1 MNRLFEDKRSQLL
14 NKSKSAD
21 NYSVDNQAK
30 GKNRYQRRVHSK
42 VQKSVN
48 ELNSIDM
55 NKLFKNGILD
65 VNLKVT
71 GETDDYVVSIS
82 FSNFLNDLHNQITK
96 ANADKIEL
104 RFIIRALLTAFNHN
118 DVYVHCSC
126 LHPDTLIKLL
136 DGTCPTVS
144 EMYDRFNKGEKLYV
158 YSVDEDGDFKPGVVE
173 KVWVTT
179 TASKFI
185 RITLDNNKSIVT
197 TPEHLYMLRD
207 GTYTQAYNLTVG
219 QFLMPLYFNHK
230 IIAIEYL
237 TLEDTP
243 VYDIKVK
250 DFHNFLVEPGVILHN
265 CPDFKYRFAYWLTLN
280 DVNYI
285 KGEQPS
291 NGKEIAN
298 PNDTKGRGCK
308 HILLVLSN
316 TSWLTRLSSV
326 IYNYIN
332 YMEKHYQQMYA
343 DVIYPA
349 IYEREYE
356 EPVQL
361 DMFSDGELDTDSDT
375 IDTSNKWARTKSQF
389 KPGNDYRF
397 TKSETIPGQIS
408 IDDQE
413 IS

>member
-21 NYSVDNQAK
+21 NYSIDNQAK

-71 GETDDYVVSIS
+71 GETDEYVVSIS
-82 FSNFLNDLHNQITK
+82 FSNFLNDLHDQIAK
-96 ANADKIEL
+96 ANADKLEL

-126 LHPDTLIKLL
+126 L
-136 DGTCPTVS
+136 
-144 EMYDRFNKGEKLYV
+144 
-158 YSVDEDGDFKPGVVE
+158 
-173 KVWVTT
+173 
-179 TASKFI
+179 
-185 RITLDNNKSIVT
+185 
-197 TPEHLYMLRD
+197 
-207 GTYTQAYNLTVG
+207 
-219 QFLMPLYFNHK
+219 
-230 IIAIEYL
+230 
-237 TLEDTP
+237 
-243 VYDIKVK
+243 
-250 DFHNFLVEPGVILHN
+250 
-265 CPDFKYRFAYWLTLN
+265 DFKYRFSYWLTLN

-326 IYNYIN
+326 IYNYVN

-389 KPGNDYRF
+389 KSGNDYRF